1 MRKIYA
7 LLIVLLALAGCG
19 GGRYGEM
26 RQRLDALNKLNQA
39 DSVLTAT
46 ERDEAQTLT
55 DYFDSHG
62 TPNDQLL
69 AYYLLGRCYADMHEA
84 PMALHC
90 YQEAISR
97 ADTLSP
103 DCDFAQLSRVYGQSA
118 NIFYKQGLYRNALE
132 YDDLSAKYG
141 WLGKDTLCAL
151 RSYAMKAASYD
162 QLQLKDSAIL
172 IYTDAIKQLKAYNYN
187 KVAAGFSG
195 GLAEKLV
202 SRGDTLD
209 VARNLLEYEQ
219 NSGFFDSIG
228 NIAKGRE
235 VYYYAKGRYFMNI
248 GQLDS
253 AEYYFRKELQTGKD
267 YNNQNC
273 GSRGLALLYQQKH
286 LSDSAA
292 KYFAYSYAMN
302 DSCFVQMTTHE
313 VEQAKAM
320 YDYSSQQ
327 EIAQQEKN
335 KADMQTIR
343 LLIVSVIALLL
354 LIVSGAIAVMYH
366 LQRKKRKAETA
377 RYLELQSHLR
387 KAQEELEVL
396 RANDANLDELITK
409 KTAEI
414 ADLQSA
420 LTKYEYLKETLSG
433 KAFKDELT
441 RIKENSKY
449 QVFAKKARRGIQMT
463 EDEWQNVHSLLR
475 EVFPNFYH
483 YITEQ
488 KTSLTDNEYH
498 ICLLTRLYIS
508 VKSCAGILGIDEATV
523 TKTRKRLHTKLFKG
537 DGDSKD
543 FDRLLRSIHE
553 QSPL

>member
-1 MRKIYA
+1 MQRISYTVF
-7 LLIVLLALAGCG
+7 LILITLASCSG
-19 GGRYGEM
+19 GGQYSEM
-26 RQRLDALNKLNQA
+26 RQRLVALNELNRA
-39 DSVLTAT
+39 DSVLTVK

-69 AYYLLGRCYADMHEA
+69 AHYLLGRCYADMHEA

-90 YQEAISR
+90 YQEAISC

-118 NIFYKQGLYRNALE
+118 NIFYQQGLYRNQLE
-132 YDDLSAKYG
+132 YTDMSIWYG
-141 WLGKDTLCAL
+141 WQVKDTLNAL
-151 RSYAMKAASYD
+151 RSYAMKAAGYD
-162 QLQLKDSAIL
+162 QLQMKDSAIL
-172 IYTDAIKQLKAYNYN
+172 IYEDAIKQMKSFKYNNVASGFAFAVALLLTEEGNIGKATNYYN
-187 KVAAGFSG
+187 
-195 GLAEKLV
+195 
-202 SRGDTLD
+202 D
-209 VARNLLEYEQ
+209 YEHH
-219 NSGFFDSIG
+219 SGFFDSVG
-228 NIAKGRE
+228 NIETGRE
-235 VYYYAKGRYFMNI
+235 IYYYWKGLYCLKKNQF
-248 GQLDS
+248 DS
-253 AEYYFRKELQTGKD
+253 AEYYFRKELRIGKD
-267 YNNQNC
+267 FNNKNC
-273 GSRGLALLYQQKH
+273 ASHGLALLFQQKH
-286 LSDSAA
+286 MSDSAA
-292 KYFAYSYAMN
+292 KYALYAYDMN

-377 RYLELQSHLR
+377 RYLELQSHLK
-387 KAQEELEVL
+387 KAQEELEIL

-441 RIKENSKY
+441 RLKENRNY
-449 QVFAKKARRGIQMT
+449 QVFAQKARRGIQMT

-508 VKSCAGILGIDEATV
+508 VKSCAVILGIDEATV
-523 TKTRKRLHTKLFKG
+523 TKTRKRLHKKLFKG

-553 QSPL
+553 

>member
-1 MRKIYA
+1 MQRISYTV
-7 LLIVLLALAGCG
+7 LLILITLASCSG
-19 GGRYGEM
+19 GGQYSEM
-26 RQRLDALNKLNQA
+26 RQRLVALNELNRA
-39 DSVLTAT
+39 DSVLTVKD
-46 ERDEAQTLT
+46 RDEAQTLT

-69 AYYLLGRCYADMHEA
+69 AHYLLGRCYADMHEA

-97 ADTLSP
+97 ADTTAK

-118 NIFYKQGLYRNALE
+118 TIFYQQGLYQNMLYYE
-132 YDDLSAKYG
+132 DLSMEFG
-141 WLGKDTLCAL
+141 WRGKDTLAAL
-151 RSYAMKAASYD
+151 RSYAMKAAAYD
-162 QLQLKDSAIL
+162 QLQMKDSAIL

-202 SRGDTLD
+202 SRGDTLE

-248 GQLDS
+248 GQFDS

-414 ADLQSA
+414 ADLQNA
-420 LTKYEYLKETLSG
+420 LAKYEYLKETLSG
-433 KAFKDELT
+433 KAFKDELA
-441 RIKENSKY
+441 RLKENRNY
-449 QVFAKKARRGIQMT
+449 QVFAQKARRGIQMT

-508 VKSCAGILGIDEATV
+508 VKSCAVILGIDKATV
-523 TKTRKRLHTKLFKG
+523 TKTRKRLHKKLFKG

-553 QSPL
+553 